1 MTKKKVQYDNDK
13 ALPYTVT
20 RTGLKPPSSN
30 WSDIKCPH
38 CGVTSRAYWWS
49 ISGGGKKC
57 VGCGAMH
64 NSAGM
69 TSPLKKD

>member
-1 MTKKKVQYDNDK
+1 MPNYDWDNAK
-13 ALPYTVT
+13 EFTVT
-20 RTGLKPPSSN
+20 RTGIKAPSSN

-57 VGCGAMH
+57 IGCGAMH
-64 NSAGM
+64 NSGGM
-69 TSPLKKD
+69 TAQLIKEPKK